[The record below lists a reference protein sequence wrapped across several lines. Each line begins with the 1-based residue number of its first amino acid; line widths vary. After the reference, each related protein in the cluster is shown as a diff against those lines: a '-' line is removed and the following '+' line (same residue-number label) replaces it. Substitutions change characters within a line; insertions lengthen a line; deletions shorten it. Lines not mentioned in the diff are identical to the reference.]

1 MEFIQANY
9 AKSGTNLSLMFDR
22 GLNRTNQKLRT
33 KIKVGRK
40 IKIDVEIRAG
50 VQLHK
55 IININPIGDAIRA
68 VTN

>member
-1 MEFIQANY
+1 
-9 AKSGTNLSLMFDR
+9 MFGR

-33 KIKVGRK
+33 KIKEVRK
-40 IKIDVEIRAG
+40 IKVDIETHTG

-55 IININPIGDAIRA
+55 IININPIRDAIRA